1 MKKCSTAEP
10 AASAFDGEAW
20 FDPIEQGLRGRI
32 KQFIEELVE
41 QEATAA
47 LGRGRYQRGTRTG
60 YRNGTRQRGLLGTF
74 GPVELTL
81 PRICLARSDGR
92 SQEWR
97 SAVIPRY
104 ARMTRQVEGIASV
117 VR

>member
-47 LGRGRYQRGTRTG
+47 LGRRGMSTKCHAPVFGCVTHGGACQDDSGRQPADSHAAAPEIG
-60 YRNGTRQRGLLGTF
+60 
-74 GPVELTL
+74 
-81 PRICLARSDGR
+81 A
-92 SQEWR
+92 
-97 SAVIPRY
+97 
-104 ARMTRQVEGIASV
+104 
-117 VR
+117 